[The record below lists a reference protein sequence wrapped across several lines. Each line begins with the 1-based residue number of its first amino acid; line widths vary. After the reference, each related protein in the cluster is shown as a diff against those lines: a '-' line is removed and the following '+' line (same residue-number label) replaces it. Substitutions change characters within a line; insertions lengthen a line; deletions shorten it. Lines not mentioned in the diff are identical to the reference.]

1 MTPRIRWQRARLVDS
16 RLETRRAR
24 TLVFDV
30 PQWAGHDAG
39 QHVDVKLTGEDG
51 FTAQRSYSIASAS
64 APGRLELTVQAVSG
78 GVVSPY
84 LVDTMQLGD
93 ELELRGPIGGW
104 FRWTNQLAEPVLL
117 VGGGSGIAPLM
128 AMLRQRLLAGST
140 APFHLVY
147 STRTP
152 DHVFYANELHVI
164 GQEGRGIDV
173 DLLYT
178 RSGLPGDTRPPGRLV
193 GGDLPG
199 AAPGAQ
205 PTRVY
210 VCGPNGFVENA
221 ARLLLDRGHPP
232 ASIRTER
239 FGSSGG

>member
-1 MTPRIRWQRARLVDS
+1 MPRIRWQRARLVDT
-16 RLETRRAR
+16 RRETRRAR
-24 TLVFDV
+24 TLVFEA
-30 PQWAGHDAG
+30 PEWAGHDAG
-39 QHVDVKLTGEDG
+39 QHVDLKLTADDG
-51 FTAQRSYSIASAS
+51 FSAQRSYSIASAS
-64 APGRLELTVQAVSG
+64 DPGRLELTVQAVSG

-84 LVDTMQLGD
+84 LVDTMAVGD

-104 FRWTNQLAEPVLL
+104 FRWTEQLLDPVLL

-128 AMLRQRLLAGST
+128 AMLRQRAQVGSS

-147 STRTP
+147 SARTP
-152 DHVFYANELHVI
+152 DHVFYANELYSI
-164 GQEGRGIDV
+164 SQDASGATV

-178 RSGLPGDTRPPGRLV
+178 RSGLPDDARPAGRLSPD
-193 GGDLPG
+193 DLP
-199 AAPGAQ
+199 AAVPGEGS
-205 PTRVY
+205 TRVY

>member
-1 MTPRIRWQRARLVDS
+1 MTPRIRWQRARLADS

-24 TLVFDV
+24 TLVLDV
-30 PQWAGHDAG
+30 PEWVGHDAG

-64 APGRLELTVQAVSG
+64 VPGRLELTVQAVSG

-84 LVDTMQLGD
+84 LVDTMELGD

-104 FRWTNQLAEPVLL
+104 FRWSDRLAEPVLL

-128 AMLRQRLLAGST
+128 AMLRQRLLTGSA

-147 STRTP
+147 SARTP
-152 DHVFYANELHVI
+152 DHVFYANELHAISQSQRDI
-164 GQEGRGIDV
+164 GV

-178 RSGLPGDTRPPGRLV
+178 RSGLPGETRAPGRLLRN
-193 GGDLPG
+193 DLPG
-199 AAPGAQ
+199 AAPGDQ

-221 ARLLLDRGHPP
+221 ARLLVDLGHQPS
-232 ASIRTER
+232 SIRTER